1 MKRKFHNQSLHQV
14 KAQVGRLP
22 MDFTTNLNFFFPVI
36 FIAAYN
42 TTMGTGWKG
51 TACMKETTE
60 KHFFECVKKSA
71 YLADD
76 FLVFKD
82 NDKNGFKPVRMHK
95 NDRIV
100 ELFAAASKQSI
111 NVKLFYIDNVTGI
124 ATILRVDSGVISKNY
139 LSTLNLNLNNTMS
152 YLIMMYDP
160 KIAII
165 TVMYGI
171 VPKLFLKLDEGAGL
185 MYLNIKVR

>member
-1 MKRKFHNQSLHQV
+1 MAH
-14 KAQVGRLP
+14 
-22 MDFTTNLNFFFPVI
+22 
-36 FIAAYN
+36 
-42 TTMGTGWKG
+42 
-51 TACMKETTE
+51 
-60 KHFFECVKKSA
+60 
-71 YLADD
+71 D
-76 FLVFKD
+76 FLVLKD
-82 NDKNGFKPVRMHK
+82 NDGFNPVYKNGK
-95 NDRIV
+95 IV

-152 YLIMMYDP
+152 YFIMMYDP

-185 MYLNIKVR
+185 MYLNIKVLVLIN